1 MEVFRELKSLR
12 AFLRKKKLA
21 HQAIGFVPTM
31 GALHAGHL
39 ALIHAAKAKNL
50 LTVCS
55 VFVNPT
61 QFNNK
66 ADLEKYPR
74 TETKDIEL
82 LNNAGCDVLFIPSV
96 NEMYA
101 QESLTFFSFKGLDD
115 VMEGAHR
122 PRHFSGVAL
131 VVAKLFNLVEPDHAF
146 FGQKDWQQFTIIKR
160 LVSDLNFNLTLHA
173 IPTLREEDGLAMS
186 SRNTRLNENQR
197 VKALVFYQTLKLAEA
212 ELLNGKNMN
221 EIVPKLTTMAQEDN
235 EIKIDYLVLANRYT
249 LQSVSTLTQHNTLVL
264 CIAGYVGDVRLID
277 NILL

>member
-1 MEVFRELKSLR
+1 
-12 AFLRKKKLA
+12 
-21 HQAIGFVPTM
+21 
-31 GALHAGHL
+31 
-39 ALIHAAKAKNL
+39 
-50 LTVCS
+50 
-55 VFVNPT
+55 
-61 QFNNK
+61 
-66 ADLEKYPR
+66 
-74 TETKDIEL
+74 
-82 LNNAGCDVLFIPSV
+82 
-96 NEMYA
+96 
-101 QESLTFFSFKGLDD
+101 
-115 VMEGAHR
+115 
-122 PRHFSGVAL
+122 
-131 VVAKLFNLVEPDHAF
+131 LVEPDHAF